1 MKMYEFTFENGDRYF
16 GTVEDKNEFI
26 KNLTKREKAEM
37 GKIIA
42 KKELTEEEVNAW
54 FEEVDKFL
62 TWV

>member
-16 GTVEDKNEFI
+16 GTVEDKNEFV
-26 KNLTKREKAEM
+26 KNLTKGEKAEM

-54 FEEVDKFL
+54 F
-62 TWV
+62 